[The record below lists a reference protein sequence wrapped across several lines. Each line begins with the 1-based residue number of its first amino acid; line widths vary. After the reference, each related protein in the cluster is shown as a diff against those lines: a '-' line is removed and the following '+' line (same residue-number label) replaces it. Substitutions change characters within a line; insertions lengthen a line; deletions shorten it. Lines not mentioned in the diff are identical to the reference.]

1 MFRYMLT
8 SLSFCVS
15 EEIVT
20 SSNTI
25 LIEVDARTLKHV
37 INDVDRSSCRRQIRI
52 RDESGVVY
60 ADIGSGSLSGSD
72 VDGLVCERFEAVCQ
86 IRTKTCRTKTLRH
99 NVVAQCLKVQNHASC
114 YKYSLWLLCFGLEV
128 GVTLRRSASFRESI
142 WAKAGGS
149 RSKAAL
155 EGARTEK

>member
-1 MFRYMLT
+1 MFRCMLM
-8 SLSFCVS
+8 SLRFCVS

-86 IRTKTCRTKTLRH
+86 IRTKTCRTKALRH
-99 NVVAQCLKVQNHASC
+99 NVVAQCLK
-114 YKYSLWLLCFGLEV
+114 G
-128 GVTLRRSASFRESI
+128 
-142 WAKAGGS
+142 
-149 RSKAAL
+149 
-155 EGARTEK
+155 